1 MGLISAALGSIS
13 GVLADQWK
21 EFFYCEALDKDTLMK
36 KGQKQIGNRSSNTKG
51 SDNII
56 SNGSG
61 IVVADGQCMMIVEQG
76 KVVEFC
82 AEPGEFTW
90 DSSTEPSIFTGKF
103 GQSLLETFKVVGRRF
118 TMGGSTGKDQRVYYF
133 NTKEIIDNKFGTA
146 NPVPFRV
153 VDSRIGL
160 DIDVSVRCAGLYS
173 YRLSDPMLFYT
184 KVVGNVAQEY
194 RRETLDPQLKAE
206 FLSALQPAFG
216 QLSAMEMRPNQ
227 IVLHNEELTKA
238 MQEQL
243 SVKWGALRG
252 IEVVSVA
259 LSTVTLPEEDQE
271 RIKRAQEAAVYSNAN
286 MAGGL
291 MAAGTVSAMN
301 TAAANENGAMAGLMG
316 VGMTMNT
323 GGASIPGL
331 FAAGAAQ
338 TTAAAPAAEGWT
350 CPKCGK
356 AGNTGNFCS
365 ACGTAKPA
373 PAEGWTCPKCGK
385 VNTGNFCP
393 DCGTAKPEAP
403 AAWTCPKCGK
413 ENEGNFCSD
422 CGTAK
427 P

>member
-1 MGLISAALGSIS
+1 MGLISAALGSIG

-21 EFFYCEALDKDTLMK
+21 EFFYCEALDKDTLMV
-36 KGQKQIGNRSSNTKG
+36 KGQKRVGSRSSNTKG

-90 DSSTEPSIFTGKF
+90 DSSSEPSIFTGKF

-153 VDSRIGL
+153 VDRRANI
-160 DIDVSVRCAGLYS
+160 DIDVAVRCAGIYS

-184 KVVGNVAQEY
+184 RVVGNVASEY
-194 RRETLDPQLKAE
+194 RRETLDPQLKSE

-216 QLSAMEMRPNQ
+216 KLSDLEIRPNQ
-227 IVLHNEELTKA
+227 IVTHNEELTDA
-238 MQEQL
+238 MHEQL
-243 SVKWGALRG
+243 SKKWGELRG

-271 RIKRAQEAAVYSNAN
+271 RIKALQTAATLSNPN
-286 MAGGL
+286 LGAGYMTGQL
-291 MAAGTVSAMN
+291 GTAIN
-301 TAAANENGAMAGLMG
+301 TAAGNENGAMAGLMG

-323 GGASIPGL
+323 AGSSIANMYAVGSQQP
-331 FAAGAAQ
+331 AP
-338 TTAAAPAAEGWT
+338 AAPA
-350 CPKCGK
+350 
-356 AGNTGNFCS
+356 N
-365 ACGTAKPA
+365 
-373 PAEGWTCPKCGK
+373 GWTCPKCGK
-385 VNTGNFCP
+385 VNEGNFCP
-393 DCGTAKPEAP
+393 ACGTAKPAAP
-403 AAWTCPKCGK
+403 ATWVCPKCGRVNEGNFCPACGTAKPAAPATWTCPKCGK
-413 ENEGNFCSD
+413 ENEGNFCSS

>member
-1 MGLISAALGSIS
+1 MGLISAALGSVG

-21 EFFYCEALDKDTLMK
+21 EFFYCEALDKDTLMV
-36 KGQKQIGNRSSNTKG
+36 KGQKRVGNRSSNTKG

-103 GQSLLETFKVVGRRF
+103 GTSLLETFKVVGRRF

-153 VDSRIGL
+153 VDRRANI
-160 DIDVSVRCAGLYS
+160 DIDVSVRCAGIYS
-173 YRLSDPMLFYT
+173 YHLSDPMLFYT
-184 KVVGNVAQEY
+184 RVVGNVASEY
-194 RRETLDPQLKAE
+194 RRETLDPQLKSE
-206 FLSALQPAFG
+206 FLSALQPAFAK
-216 QLSAMEMRPNQ
+216 LSDMEIRPNQ
-227 IVLHNEELTKA
+227 IVAHNEELTDA
-238 MQEQL
+238 MNEQL
-243 SVKWGALRG
+243 SKKWGELRG

-271 RIKRAQEAAVYSNAN
+271 RIKALQTAATLSNPSLG
-286 MAGGL
+286 AGYMTGQL
-291 MAAGTVSAMN
+291 GTAIN
-301 TAAANENGAMAGLMG
+301 TAAGNENGAMAGLMG
-316 VGMTMNT
+316 VGMAMNT
-323 GGASIPGL
+323 AGGSLANMYAMGQQPG
-331 FAAGAAQ
+331 AQ
-338 TTAAAPAAEGWT
+338 PAAAPANGWT

-356 AGNTGNFCS
+356 VNEGNFCS

-373 PAEGWTCPKCGK
+373 VWVCPKCGK
-385 VNTGNFCP
+385 ENEGNFCSA
-393 DCGTAKPEAP
+393 CGTAKPAV
-403 AAWTCPKCGK
+403 WTCPKCGK
-413 ENEGNFCSD
+413 ENEGNFCSS